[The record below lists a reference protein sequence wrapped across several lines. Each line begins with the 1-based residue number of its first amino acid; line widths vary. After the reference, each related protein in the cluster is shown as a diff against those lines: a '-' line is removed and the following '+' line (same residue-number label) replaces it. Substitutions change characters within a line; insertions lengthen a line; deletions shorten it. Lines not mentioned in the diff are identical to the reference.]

1 MALDTEILFLE
12 IRKWWDKEVLI
23 FVL

>member
-12 IRKWWDKEVLI
+12 IRKWWDKALLI